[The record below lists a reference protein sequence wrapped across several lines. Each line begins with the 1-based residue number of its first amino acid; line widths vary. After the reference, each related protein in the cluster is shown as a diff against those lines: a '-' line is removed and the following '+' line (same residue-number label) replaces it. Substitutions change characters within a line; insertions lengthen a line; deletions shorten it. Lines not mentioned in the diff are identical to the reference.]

1 LLSIEVS
8 QEVKCRPKGLTLA
21 ICTYNGKLKLEKT
34 LEHILVQQVDLSI
47 AWELLVIDN
56 ASTDNTSDFI
66 YQIWPDDRL
75 HEIRI
80 IREEKLGAI
89 HARQRAIREAKYSY
103 LSYVD
108 DDNWI
113 SYNWVTEVYKI
124 FESYPTVGIISCPST
139 ASLSETPPEYFEMVK
154 GWLAIGSQCKESGLI
169 HKRPISFW
177 TAGCSF
183 RLVAFDVLQNS
194 GFKPCLTGRKGLRPL
209 GGEDHELCLLLA
221 MCGWDIYFSHEISFK
236 HEISNS
242 RLQIDYLKYFI
253 LNSVRC
259 YIILDI
265 YRDYF
270 KYRKI
275 TPLSL
280 RFFHYLIRFLL
291 RYLAL
296 IVKQK
301 ILFKKDIFANIISFS
316 VSKGAFLGYFD
327 HFLSAH
333 QAYKNI
339 KIANDIKQKTLWR

>member
-1 LLSIEVS
+1 MK
-8 QEVKCRPKGLTLA
+8 EVKYRPKGLTLA

-34 LEHILVQQVDLSI
+34 LEHILVQQVDSSI

-209 GGEDHELCLLLA
+209 GGEDHELCLILT
-221 MCGWDIYFSHEISFK
+221 MCGWDVYFSHEISFK
-236 HEISNS
+236 HQIPNS

-253 LNSVRC
+253 LSSVRC
-259 YIILDI
+259 KVILDI
-265 YRDYF
+265 YREY
-270 KYRKI
+270 YNQQMI
-275 TPLSL
+275 TPVPLKLFYYLFEFLS
-280 RFFHYLIRFLL
+280 RFI
-291 RYLAL
+291 AL

-301 ILFKKDIFANIISFS
+301 ILFRQDIFPNYISLMM
-316 VSKGAFLGYFD
+316 SKGALLGYFD
-327 HFLSAH
+327 HFSDTQ
-333 QAYKNI
+333 QAIKNI
-339 KIANDIKQKTLWR
+339 KIAEAIKQKNSLIQI